1 MGRPLSHWAYVAG
14 TGAGFAGFGIAGL
27 TLGLVGF
34 PLLHLLPGE
43 RSRKQLRCQR
53 VVNRVFRGYVECLEW
68 MGVAKLTVRNAER
81 LAGPGPHLVVA
92 NHPTLLDVVVIGTL
106 LPQMDCVAKSD
117 AFSNPF
123 MWGVV
128 KATGY
133 LSNADGPALVEAC
146 AERIRSGRSLLIFPE
161 GTRSPRGGLGP
172 FHRGAIHVA
181 MRTGVPLIPVF
192 VRCEPPSLAKGQ
204 KWWDVPGETL
214 HFRLEVG
221 EPLSVAELTAAG
233 GPRGAATRRAT
244 AALRDFYAKKLQY
257 LGSERRPDA
266 VETRDLRLGDG
277 STGA

>member
-1 MGRPLSHWAYVAG
+1 MGRPLSHWVNVAG
-14 TGAGFAGFGIAGL
+14 TGAGFAGFGLAGL
-27 TLGLVGF
+27 ALGLVAF

-43 RSRKQLRCQR
+43 RARKQVRCQR
-53 VVNRVFRGYVECLEW
+53 VVHRVFRGYVACLERIR
-68 MGVAKLTVRNAER
+68 VVRLSVRGAEH
-81 LAGPGPHLVVA
+81 LAGRGPHLVVA
-92 NHPTLLDVVVIGTL
+92 NHPTLLDVVMIGTL

-133 LSNADGPALVEAC
+133 LSNADGPALIEAC
-146 AERIRSGRSLLIFPE
+146 SQHIREGRSLLIFPE

-172 FHRGAIHVA
+172 FYRGAVHVA
-181 MRTGVPLIPVF
+181 LRTGVPIVPVF
-192 VRCEPPSLAKGQ
+192 VRCDPPSLAKGQ

-214 HFRLEVG
+214 HFGIEVG
-221 EPLSVAELTAAG
+221 EPLQASELAAAG
-233 GPRGAATRRAT
+233 GSRGTATRRAT

-257 LGSERRPDA
+257 LASERRPDA
-266 VETRDLRLGDG
+266 VEGRDLRVGGG